1 MSMKRDYLFAGV
13 VLTIGLITLSFPVRS
28 AASDAPSAQVCQQR
42 VNDTSA
48 KLLECIQQ
56 QSLWQHLTQFQTI
69 SDANPGSDGHGNRNT
84 GTLGYKQSV
93 QYVAGLM
100 RKAGYTVT
108 IQTYN
113 YTTAEVTGV
122 PQFQTSAGT
131 YVREQDWYLAR
142 LSGGGTLTEAVQP
155 ATGSG
160 AGCVAGDFAGFVPGS
175 IALLSRGN
183 CAYDVQVA
191 NATVAGAAGVVLYN
205 TQQNG
210 NGFALPVRLIH
221 PASIPIIS
229 ASYAVGSNLSRLY
242 ASGQAPTAHLDV
254 RTQPQSRQDYNLI
267 ADSPYG
273 DPNHVVVIEGHL
285 DAIYGAGMLDN
296 ASGSTTILEIALN
309 MANTPTTNQLRYI
322 WFGGEE
328 IGLLGSAYYTQH
340 LTSAE
345 KSVISFDVDADV
357 TATPNYD
364 YLIADPKYAYNSNQ
378 FPPNVIPQSQLGNQ
392 FLKSFFDSMGV
403 PVRPSSFGNSGTDSN
418 SFSLIGIPNTGVLTE
433 QDCCK
438 DQSEVNIW
446 GGDLGN
452 YEGNIP
458 SYDGGCVDYPNRWC
472 DNLDNNDPAVLQ
484 LMSQATAYVTQQL
497 ANYTFPAAQG
507 QAQDGSGK

>member
-1 MSMKRDYLFAGV
+1 M
-13 VLTIGLITLSFPVRS
+13 
-28 AASDAPSAQVCQQR
+28 
-42 VNDTSA
+42 
-48 KLLECIQQ
+48 
-56 QSLWQHLTQFQTI
+56 TQFQQI
-69 SDANPGSDGHGNRNT
+69 SDANPGSDGHGNRDT
-84 GTLGYKQSV
+84 GTNGYKQSV

-100 RKAGYTVT
+100 RKAGYLVT

-113 YTTAEVTGV
+113 YTTAEVTGM
-122 PQFQTSAGT
+122 PLFQTSAGN
-131 YVREQDWYLAR
+131 YLQGQDWYVAR
-142 LSGGGTLTEAVQP
+142 LTGAGTLTAPVQP
-155 ATGSG
+155 AAASG
-160 AGCVAGDFAGFVPGS
+160 NGCSLGDFAGFVRGNL
-175 IALLSRGN
+175 ALLPHAN

-191 NATVAGAAGVVLYN
+191 NATSAGAAGVILYN

-210 NGFALPVRLIH
+210 SGVAFPARLIH
-221 PASIPIIS
+221 PASIPVIS
-229 ASYAVGSNLSRLY
+229 ASYTVGSDLLKLY
-242 ASGQAPTAHLDV
+242 SAAQAPTAHLDI
-254 RTQPQSRQDYNLI
+254 RTQAQSRLDYNLI
-267 ADSPYG
+267 ADSPFG

-285 DAIYGAGMLDN
+285 DSIFGAGMLDN

-328 IGLLGSAYYTQH
+328 LGLLGSAYYTTH

-345 KSVISFDVDADV
+345 KAVIAFDVDADV

-364 YLIADPKYAYNSNQ
+364 YQIADPRFAYNADQ

-392 FLKSFFDSMGV
+392 FYKNFFASKGI
-403 PVRPSSFGNSGTDSN
+403 PFGPSPFGNSGTDSN
-418 SFSLIGIPNTGVLTE
+418 SFSLIGIPNTGILTR

-446 GGDLGN
+446 GGSLGN

-458 SYDGGCVDYPNRWC
+458 SFDGGCVDYPNRWC

-497 ANYTFPAAQG
+497 ANFAFTSAA
-507 QAQDGSGK
+507 DH